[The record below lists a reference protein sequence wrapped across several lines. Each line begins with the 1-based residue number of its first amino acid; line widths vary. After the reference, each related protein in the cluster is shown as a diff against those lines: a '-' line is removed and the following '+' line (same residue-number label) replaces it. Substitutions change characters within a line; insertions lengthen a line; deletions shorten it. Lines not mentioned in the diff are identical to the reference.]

1 MEVQELK
8 PGLWRW
14 TASHPEW
21 DHAETWGPEV
31 ASVYAEL
38 ADAVAL
44 VDPLVP
50 ADEEERF
57 WSALDRDVERAGLPV
72 QVLLTV
78 HWHERSVA
86 TVLDRYKATLWR
98 PEEKGQLPTGVR
110 AEVVK
115 GADWVEALF
124 FLERYGALVAGDLL
138 VGDRGGVEVPVR
150 WFPKGEQDWA
160 EQELKPELRERLGA
174 LPIEM
179 VLVSHG
185 EPVLENGSEAL
196 RRGLGQTREM

>member
-1 MEVQELK
+1 MDVQELR

-21 DHAETWGPEV
+21 DHAERWGPEV
-31 ASVYAEL
+31 GSVYAEL
-38 ADAVAL
+38 PDALVV

-57 WSALDRDVERAGLPV
+57 WAALDRDVEAAGRPLH
-72 QVLLTV
+72 VLLTV

-86 TVLDRYKATLWR
+86 AVLDRYHGKLWR
-98 PEEKGQLPTGVR
+98 PEHEGPLPAGVR

-115 GADWVEALF
+115 GSDWLEALF
-124 FLERYGALVAGDLL
+124 YLEPWHALVAGDVL
-138 VGDRGGVEVPVR
+138 VGENGGIRVPVS
-150 WFPKGEQDWA
+150 WFPKEEQDWVRTG
-160 EQELKPELRERLGA
+160 LKERLRA
-174 LPIEM
+174 LLELDVDL

-185 EPVLENGSEAL
+185 DPVLENGHTAL
-196 RRGLGQTREM
+196 ERALA